1 MASAVLAVILPVDD
15 LRLVGDITGGTDM
28 KCKLGVVATT
38 VLLGGFLS
46 TNAFAAGGGSP
57 AGARAGVIAGSA
69 GVGALAVGRGGVAL
83 IAGSPTP
90 FFPLVAP
97 GSIGTSPSSIGA
109 SPSRIGALPIGQ
121 GLGRGPGPPQ
131 PFISLIPQSSFSVPL
146 STGASVSSSNLFS
159 TPLNSS
165 QPAAAQTNIG
175 SNVAPSQNG
184 QGGTANGATFT
195 SVAGGGTQVAQAC
208 GDLAGPMTDA
218 LLDQL
223 RQILHLTNDQQAEL
237 DRLKAVSSKLKNVVA
252 VACLTNPSASPVDR
266 LEASGKQSEPIIRV
280 AQILR
285 PPLETLYPSRTDDQK
300 LSLKNADPQ
309 PQNVSLPR
317 AQDQRN
323 ENRTNLQVGA
333 RVRLRSGGP
342 LMAVLSVSGTDV
354 TCVWFD
360 VFRRAETG
368 TFPAAS
374 LM

>member
-1 MASAVLAVILPVDD
+1 
-15 LRLVGDITGGTDM
+15 
-28 KCKLGVVATT
+28 
-38 VLLGGFLS
+38 
-46 TNAFAAGGGSP
+46 
-57 AGARAGVIAGSA
+57 
-69 GVGALAVGRGGVAL
+69 
-83 IAGSPTP
+83 
-90 FFPLVAP
+90 
-97 GSIGTSPSSIGA
+97 
-109 SPSRIGALPIGQ
+109 
-121 GLGRGPGPPQ
+121 
-131 PFISLIPQSSFSVPL
+131 VPL
-146 STGASVSSSNLFS
+146 SAGASSPSNLFS

-165 QPAAAQTNIG
+165 QPAAPQTNIG
-175 SNVAPSQNG
+175 SNAAPSQNG
-184 QGGTANGATFT
+184 QGGTPNQGTVI

-237 DRLKAVSSKLKNVVA
+237 DRLKAASSEVKNVVA
-252 VACLTNPSASPVDR
+252 AACLTNPSASPVDR
-266 LEASGKQSEPIIRV
+266 LEVATKQPEGIIRV

-285 PPLETLYPSRTDDQK
+285 PPLETLYPSRSDDQK
-300 LSLKNADPQ
+300 PSLKNGDPQ

-323 ENRTNLQVGA
+323 ENRTNLKVGA

-360 VFRRAETG
+360 TFRRAETG

>member
-1 MASAVLAVILPVDD
+1 MASAAREARRGP
-15 LRLVGDITGGTDM
+15 
-28 KCKLGVVATT
+28 
-38 VLLGGFLS
+38 
-46 TNAFAAGGGSP
+46 AGG
-57 AGARAGVIAGSA
+57 RAGVIAGTAST
-69 GVGALAVGRGGVAL
+69 GALAVSRAGVGL
-83 IAGSPTP
+83 SAGSVTP
-90 FFPLVAP
+90 FVPL
-97 GSIGTSPSSIGA
+97 ITPSNG
-109 SPSRIGALPIGQ
+109 RIGALPIGQ
-121 GLGRGPGPPQ
+121 GLGGGAGPPQ
-131 PFISLIPQSSFSVPL
+131 PFITLTPRSISSVPL
-146 STGASVSSSNLFS
+146 SAGASSPSNLFS

-165 QPAAAQTNIG
+165 QPAAPQPNIG
-175 SNVAPSQNG
+175 SNAAPSQNG

-195 SVAGGGTQVAQAC
+195 SVAGGGTQVAQTC
-208 GDLAGPMTDA
+208 FDLAGPMTDV

-237 DRLKAVSSKLKNVVA
+237 DRLKAASSKLKNVVA

-266 LEASGKQSEPIIRV
+266 LEATAKQSEPIIRV

-285 PPLETLYPSRTDDQK
+285 PPLETLYPSRSDDQK
-300 LSLKNADPQ
+300 PSLKNGDPQ